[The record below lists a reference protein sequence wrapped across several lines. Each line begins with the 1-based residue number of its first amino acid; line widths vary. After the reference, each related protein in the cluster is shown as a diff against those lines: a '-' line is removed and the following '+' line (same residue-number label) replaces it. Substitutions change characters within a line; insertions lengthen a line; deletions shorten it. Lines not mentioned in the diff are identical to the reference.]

1 MKSIKVSIASERQ
14 MRKRRGDLL
23 KDALKGELVDLECQ
37 TYDANGKNGSIMKPS
52 PFVYTPNLTRL
63 ISDFLEQHYA

>member
-23 KDALKGELVDLECQ
+23 KDALKGELVELECQ
-37 TYDANGKNGSIMKPS
+37 SYDAKGKNGTIMKPS
-52 PFVYTPNLTRL
+52 PFVYAPDLVTLVTE
-63 ISDFLEQHYA
+63 FLERHYE